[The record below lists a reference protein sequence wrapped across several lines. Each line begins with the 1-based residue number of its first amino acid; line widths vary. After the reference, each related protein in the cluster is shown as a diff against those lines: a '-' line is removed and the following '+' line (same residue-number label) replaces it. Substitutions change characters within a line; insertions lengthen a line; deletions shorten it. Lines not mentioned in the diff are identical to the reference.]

1 MGMANDGEIKIGT
14 KIDESGLDK
23 GLKNVKGKV
32 NNAAKDMNKGAKAA
46 SSFTQKMGGIA
57 TSGVAAAAGIAGAVV
72 AAKKFIDTMK
82 EANEAYKVQEKAEKA
97 LQKAA
102 ENNPYLNGESVRK
115 LKDYASELQGVSNYG
130 DEVTIQLMS
139 QLAASGRTEAEI
151 MKIMGAAA
159 DVAASGQ
166 MSLSLELPVLI
177 DASTR
182 AKFVQASSEAMTA
195 AVYAKLDGTD
205 YYSIK
210 GSAGSAAVKALWD
223 KVVAAN
229 LIASQIVLSA
239 DQLNIAGKTVFTS
252 TKTASAIST
261 AQEAAAKDAEKT
273 AASQRNEMAQKM
285 GYSSY
290 DDMVNKAAKGQTII
304 DGGYLRTSLIEV
316 EKLLAQS
323 ITMKDGGSLQSA
335 NYKAGK
341 TGWKIS
347 SNGSVEFS
355 SGTFRGDL
363 VGGKVYFSALGL
375 YGLKPGDIENDVVF
389 TASKNSSARF
399 VFDCFNSTVRIRMSA
414 SATSLADGECE
425 IDFYMKENESVGQYN
440 FDGTANITWSKKG
453 THGLTKS
460 FDVAAYEPGQYVEV
474 MFKVSSATAGVG
486 FNSVKAEVRLD
497 EKKQISATVCRCY
510 QTIVNPKFFHF
521 SSFSFISSI
530 SAFISFKSRN
540 FSSSASLKFSTKP
553 DEMIPVGTA
562 IMATPKT
569 AMNAQRIL
577 PATVTG

>member
-1 MGMANDGEIKIGT
+1 
-14 KIDESGLDK
+14 
-23 GLKNVKGKV
+23 
-32 NNAAKDMNKGAKAA
+32 
-46 SSFTQKMGGIA
+46 
-57 TSGVAAAAGIAGAVV
+57 
-72 AAKKFIDTMK
+72 
-82 EANEAYKVQEKAEKA
+82 
-97 LQKAA
+97 
-102 ENNPYLNGESVRK
+102 
-115 LKDYASELQGVSNYG
+115 
-130 DEVTIQLMS
+130 
-139 QLAASGRTEAEI
+139 
-151 MKIMGAAA
+151 
-159 DVAASGQ
+159 

-182 AKFVQASSEAMTA
+182 AKFVQASSETMTA

-210 GSAGSAAVKALWD
+210 GSAGNAAVKALWD
-223 KVVAAN
+223 KAVAAN

-261 AQEAAAKDAEKT
+261 AQTNAEKT

-399 VFDCFNSTVRIRMSA
+399 VFDCFNSTVQIRMSA
-414 SATSLADGECE
+414 SATSPADGECE
-425 IDFYMKENESVGQYN
+425 IDFYMKENGSVGQYN

-497 EKKQISATVCRCY
+497 EKNKY
-510 QTIVNPKFFHF
+510 
-521 SSFSFISSI
+521 
-530 SAFISFKSRN
+530 
-540 FSSSASLKFSTKP
+540 
-553 DEMIPVGTA
+553 
-562 IMATPKT
+562 
-569 AMNAQRIL
+569 L
-577 PATVTG
+577 PLCVDVIKL

>member
-1 MGMANDGEIKIGT
+1 MANDGEIKIGT

-23 GLKNVKGKV
+23 GLKSVKGKV
-32 NNAAKDMNKGAKAA
+32 NNAAKDMNKGAKAV

-130 DEVTIQLMS
+130 DEVTIQLLS

-159 DVAASGQ
+159 DMAASGQ

-182 AKFVQASSEAMTA
+182 AKFVQASNETMTA
-195 AVYAKLDGTD
+195 TVYAKLDGTD

-210 GSAGSAAVKALWD
+210 GSAGNAAVKALWD
-223 KVVAAN
+223 KAVAAN

-261 AQEAAAKDAEKT
+261 AQTNAEKT
-273 AASQRNEMAQKM
+273 AASQRNEMSQKM

-341 TGWKIS
+341 AGWKIS

-399 VFDCFNSTVRIRMSA
+399 VFDCFNSIVRIRMSA

-425 IDFYMKENESVGQYN
+425 IDFYMKENGSVGQYN

-453 THGLTKS
+453 TQGLTKS

-497 EKKQISATVCRCY
+497 EKNKY
-510 QTIVNPKFFHF
+510 
-521 SSFSFISSI
+521 
-530 SAFISFKSRN
+530 
-540 FSSSASLKFSTKP
+540 
-553 DEMIPVGTA
+553 
-562 IMATPKT
+562 
-569 AMNAQRIL
+569 L
-577 PATVTG
+577 PLCVDVIKL

>member
-1 MGMANDGEIKIGT
+1 
-14 KIDESGLDK
+14 
-23 GLKNVKGKV
+23 
-32 NNAAKDMNKGAKAA
+32 
-46 SSFTQKMGGIA
+46 
-57 TSGVAAAAGIAGAVV
+57 
-72 AAKKFIDTMK
+72 
-82 EANEAYKVQEKAEKA
+82 
-97 LQKAA
+97 
-102 ENNPYLNGESVRK
+102 
-115 LKDYASELQGVSNYG
+115 
-130 DEVTIQLMS
+130 
-139 QLAASGRTEAEI
+139 
-151 MKIMGAAA
+151 
-159 DVAASGQ
+159 

-223 KVVAAN
+223 KAVAAN

-261 AQEAAAKDAEKT
+261 AQTNAEKT

-341 TGWKIS
+341 AGWKIS

-425 IDFYMKENESVGQYN
+425 IDFYMKENGSVGQYN

-453 THGLTKS
+453 TQGLTKS

-474 MFKVSSATAGVG
+474 MFKVTSATAGVG

-497 EKKQISATVCRCY
+497 EKNKY
-510 QTIVNPKFFHF
+510 
-521 SSFSFISSI
+521 
-530 SAFISFKSRN
+530 
-540 FSSSASLKFSTKP
+540 
-553 DEMIPVGTA
+553 
-562 IMATPKT
+562 
-569 AMNAQRIL
+569 L
-577 PATVTG
+577 PLCVDVIKL

>member
-1 MGMANDGEIKIGT
+1 
-14 KIDESGLDK
+14 
-23 GLKNVKGKV
+23 
-32 NNAAKDMNKGAKAA
+32 
-46 SSFTQKMGGIA
+46 
-57 TSGVAAAAGIAGAVV
+57 
-72 AAKKFIDTMK
+72 
-82 EANEAYKVQEKAEKA
+82 
-97 LQKAA
+97 
-102 ENNPYLNGESVRK
+102 
-115 LKDYASELQGVSNYG
+115 
-130 DEVTIQLMS
+130 
-139 QLAASGRTEAEI
+139 
-151 MKIMGAAA
+151 
-159 DVAASGQ
+159 

-210 GSAGSAAVKALWD
+210 GSAGSATVKALWD
-223 KVVAAN
+223 KAVAAN

-261 AQEAAAKDAEKT
+261 AQTNAEKT

-335 NYKAGK
+335 NYKTGK
-341 TGWKIS
+341 AGWKIS

-425 IDFYMKENESVGQYN
+425 IDFYMKENGSVGQYN
-440 FDGTANITWSKKG
+440 FDGTANITWSKKR
-453 THGLTKS
+453 TQGLTKS
-460 FDVAAYEPGQYVEV
+460 FDVAAYKPGQYVEV
-474 MFKVSSATAGVG
+474 MFKVTSATAGVG

-497 EKKQISATVCRCY
+497 EKNKY
-510 QTIVNPKFFHF
+510 
-521 SSFSFISSI
+521 
-530 SAFISFKSRN
+530 
-540 FSSSASLKFSTKP
+540 
-553 DEMIPVGTA
+553 
-562 IMATPKT
+562 
-569 AMNAQRIL
+569 L
-577 PATVTG
+577 PLCVDVIKL